1 MRIIVY
7 DNSGHPFQVQL
18 SRALANKGHQVLHLF
33 SKSFQ
38 TPKGNLIKKED
49 DPFTFNI
56 KGLSLSK
63 SFNKYSFFERWIQ
76 EKKFGKLVSKE
87 IESFLPDVLISSNVP
102 IDTQEYVLNACKKCN
117 AQFVF
122 WVQDFYGIAI
132 KKILTSKLRF
142 LGSLIGSYYVYREK
156 QLLRKSDKIILI
168 SEDFKNIL
176 NLWKLSKSN
185 VFVIPNWAPIQ
196 EISVETKKNSWS
208 EENDFHD
215 NFCFIYSGTLGLKHN
230 PELLIE
236 LAKEF
241 NQDRNVKV
249 VVVSEGIGANWLKKK
264 KEECNLQ
271 NLIVMDFQ
279 PFEVLPKVFGTADVL
294 ISILEED
301 AGIYSVPSK
310 VLSYLCAKRALLL
323 SVPKDNMAAKIVQQ
337 FNMGLVSSPN
347 ELSTFIE
354 AARLLYENKKMRTTL
369 GINSRN
375 YAEKYFNIEDITNQ
389 FLNIIKK
396 KE

>member
-1 MRIIVY
+1 MKIIVY

-38 TPKGNLIKKED
+38 SPKGNLDKKESD
-49 DPFTFNI
+49 SVTLVI

-63 SFNKYSFFERWIQ
+63 SFNKYSFYERWIQ
-76 EKKFGKLVSKE
+76 EKEFGRLVSTE
-87 IESFLPDVLISSNVP
+87 IENFQPDVLISSNVP
-102 IDTQEYVLNACKKCN
+102 IYTQKYVVNACKKCK

-122 WVQDFYGIAI
+122 WLQDFYGIAI
-132 KKILTSKLRF
+132 KKILTNKLHL
-142 LGSLIGSYYVYREK
+142 LGSLIGSYYVYCEK

-168 SEDFKNIL
+168 SEDFKDIL
-176 NLWKLSKSN
+176 YLWKLNKSN

-196 EISVETKKNSWS
+196 EIPVETKVNSWS
-208 EENDFHD
+208 KENHFHD
-215 NFCFIYSGTLGLKHN
+215 KFCFIYSGTLGLKHN

-264 KEECNLQ
+264 KEELNLQ
-271 NLIVMDFQ
+271 NIIIMGFQ
-279 PFEVLPKVFGTADVL
+279 PFEVLPKVLGTADVL
-294 ISILEED
+294 VSILEED

-323 SVPKDNMAAKIVQQ
+323 AVPKDNVAAKIVQQ
-337 FNMGLVSSPN
+337 FNMGLISPPN
-347 ELSTFIE
+347 KTSQFIDS
-354 AARLLYENKKMRTTL
+354 ARLLYENEKARTTL
-369 GINSRN
+369 GINSRI
-375 YAEKYFNIEDITNQ
+375 YAEKYFNIEDITSK
-389 FLNIIKK
+389 FLNIIKNK
-396 KE
+396 D

>member
-38 TPKGNLIKKED
+38 TPKGNLEKKED
-49 DPFTFNI
+49 DPVTLEI

-63 SFNKYSFFERWIQ
+63 SFNKYSFYERWIQ
-76 EKKFGKLVSKE
+76 EKEFGELVSTE
-87 IESFLPDVLISSNVP
+87 IENFQPDVLISSNVP
-102 IDTQEYVLNACKKCN
+102 IDTQKYVLNACKKCN

-132 KKILTSKLRF
+132 KKILTSKFRF

-168 SEDFKNIL
+168 SEDFKDIL
-176 NLWKLSKSN
+176 NLYGLNKPN

-196 EISVETKKNSWS
+196 EIPVETKTNNWS
-208 EENDFHD
+208 KENDCHEK
-215 NFCFIYSGTLGLKHN
+215 FCFIYSGTLGLKHN
-230 PELLIE
+230 PQLLIE

-264 KEECNLQ
+264 KQEFNLQ
-271 NLIVMDFQ
+271 NLIIMDFQ
-279 PFEVLPKVFGTADVL
+279 SFEVFPKVLGAADVL
-294 ISILEED
+294 VSILEED
-301 AGIYSVPSK
+301 ASIYSVPSK

-323 SVPKDNMAAKIVQQ
+323 AVPKDNMAAKIVQQ
-337 FNMGLVSSPN
+337 FNMGVVSPPN
-347 ELSTFIE
+347 EIAQFIA
-354 AARLLYENKKMRTTL
+354 AARLLYENEKLRTTL

-375 YAEKYFNIEDITNQ
+375 YAEKYFDIEDITNK
-389 FLNIIKK
+389 FLNIIKSK
-396 KE
+396 D